1 MRAIDLGYKVIQKE
15 EVQSMDLIELN
26 TLMCELQEQIHIT
39 AAEKNKI
46 TTLPKNKK
54 DGKTIVRVRKLTEKI
69 MQLQDAVNYVS
80 AVKKAKRDSQS
91 RERDWL
97 KNFYNLV
104 QLSVR
109 KGVFDKL
116 VSETTAQIGYAK
128 P

>member
-1 MRAIDLGYKVIQKE
+1 MRAIDLGYKVVQKE
-15 EVQSMDLIELN
+15 EVQDMDLIELN

-39 AAEKNKI
+39 AAEKNKL

-80 AVKKAKRDSQS
+80 AIKKQKRETISS
-91 RERDWL
+91 ERDWL
-97 KNFYNLV
+97 RHFYSLT
-104 QLSVR
+104 QLSIQ

-116 VSETTAQIGYAK
+116 VSEVTTQMGYAK

>member
-1 MRAIDLGYKVIQKE
+1 MRAIDLGYKVVQKE
-15 EVQSMDLIELN
+15 EVQSMDLVELN

-39 AAEKNKI
+39 AVEKNKL

-54 DGKTIVRVRKLTEKI
+54 DGKTIVRVRNLTEKI

-80 AVKKAKRDSQS
+80 SVKKAKRDSQS

>member
-1 MRAIDLGYKVIQKE
+1 MRAIDLGYKVVQKE
-15 EVQSMDLIELN
+15 EVQDMDLIELN

-39 AAEKNKI
+39 AAEKNKL

-97 KNFYNLV
+97 KNFYTLV

-116 VSETTAQIGYAK
+116 VSEVTAQMGYAK